1 MLLQGLRGSS
11 WLGLSLPVLK
21 EEAYEIAHFDGHI
34 DIIKFDD
41 VLKLILIFIG
51 QRSLL
56 YAM

>member
-1 MLLQGLRGSS
+1 LLLQGLRGSS
-11 WLGLSLPVLK
+11 WLGSSLPVLK
-21 EEAYEIAHFDGHI
+21 EDAYEIAHSDGHI

-41 VLKLILIFIG
+41 VLKSIPIFIG